1 MFHRRKMMPKVI
13 DRTKLVLAILAK
25 RKKKVNRK
33 IYLHIQTE
41 YTPRDYISQRYRVIV
56 SNYLK
61 PGSKMAIVEFTDLL
75 ENEVS
80 SISSRLID
88 QLSIPYDH
96 VIINLT
102 NKTDQRFTLDET
114 LLDAKFSSVS

>member
-1 MFHRRKMMPKVI
+1 MPKVI
-13 DRTKLVLAILAK
+13 DRTKLALAILAK

-61 PGSKMAIVEFTDLL
+61 PGSKIAIVEFTDLL

-114 LLDAKFSSVS
+114 LNDVKFNEVF